1 MSSAL
6 KNKGITVLHTA
17 KFLKTTHII
26 LLAATFLVQNL
37 QIMVCLITP
46 CCPKGENILLFN
58 FYLILC
64 LSSLLFLK
72 HILSSLIK

>member
-6 KNKGITVLHTA
+6 KNKGITALHKA
-17 KFLKTTHII
+17 KILKITHII
-26 LLAATFLVQNL
+26 LLAAMFLVQNL
-37 QIMVCLITP
+37 QTMVYLITP
-46 CCPKGENILLFN
+46 CCPRGENILLFT